1 MTKKLL
7 REKSSS
13 AKNAEELFSFLLILA
28 HHGDNAA

>member
-7 REKSSS
+7 REK
-13 AKNAEELFSFLLILA
+13 APPQKMREELFSFLLILA